1 MTTARPLLPRDARR
15 AQILRAAAATFA
27 IEGYAATSV
36 EDVARAAGIT
46 KLIVYRHFESKA
58 DLYRS
63 ILEETSERLAAEW
76 AGAEERASETGHN
89 TAVETLLRVA
99 RDLPD
104 GFRLLFVHAAREADF
119 AQFASDFRVLQLE
132 VADAR
137 IGTLMAAGPRRVW
150 LTGMIVDGIVDAV
163 LGWMDVGDPA
173 DDDGWVAMA
182 SESIRAMIA
191 AAINSPT
198 GGPARRET
206 PTRR

>member
-15 AQILRAAAATFA
+15 AQILRTAAATFA

-63 ILEETSERLAAEW
+63 ILEETSARAPER
-76 AGAEERASETGHN
+76 GHN

-119 AQFASDFRVLQLE
+119 AQFATDFRVLQMG

-150 LTGMIVDGIVDAV
+150 LTSMIVDGIVDAV

-173 DDDGWVAMA
+173 DDAGWVAWA
-182 SESIRAMIA
+182 SDSIRAMIT

-198 GGPARRET
+198 GGPVRRET
-206 PTRR
+206 PARR